1 MQLQTSP
8 RLPGV
13 PILKL
18 DSTGPEYSRW
28 RRSVK
33 FALETKD
40 TWKYCNGTLPMPMPS
55 PRLASSICV
64 TETKD
69 MQPSLLEERRSWVRK
84 DREVKLDIF
93 LSLAEEVMLELFEVG
108 PPLPPSNF
116 SSQEILEALDER
128 FNVFSFSGYHHA
140 FCHFL
145 NLHIDQYASIEDFNN
160 EFTTVLED
168 LIDYGHPLSNTQAC
182 SAYFS
187 KLRCT
192 QNPWVAKKLEDWDT
206 LPAMPDIYNLM
217 QESPPW
223 ACIRPLRRSS
233 QTFPVPKISEKHPG
247 DSWSHP
253 QSDIPGLSNSSTA
266 SSDGSCSRQLSR
278 QVTHSQKVAVHASD
292 KNIEPDP
299 QDLREAI
306 EKLLT
311 SAEAKHSSLKTDAPV
326 ASVCA
331 TPDWLNA
338 PQKVAPKILSTPELP
353 PPVISL
359 PLRKTP
365 TQSRAR
371 SASPRLPS
379 ESSRTLSQASLTVP
393 TRTRRPRTADMPYKI
408 VQPFQPLPPVRS
420 RTPTYP
426 PPPLSEHPA
435 FRDRP
440 LFPTG
445 HAQPDLISVD
455 YFNRPH
461 HHSAPIYPPY
471 QHSAYSSNSSSA
483 LSLPLQGT
491 SESSWCYTKDN
502 SEDTQGHYIPILTSS
517 IFLQGR
523 NPDIANEQS
532 KTSLQSSSADITALP
547 SFTSNIDDLIPP
559 LPKKKMLRKASSSM
573 DILKRLSGDSL
584 LESSDEVRER
594 EEKKVREKERKRKG
608 WTIGVNIARFTY
620 SKGIQ

>member
-1 MQLQTSP
+1 
-8 RLPGV
+8 
-13 PILKL
+13 
-18 DSTGPEYSRW
+18 
-28 RRSVK
+28 
-33 FALETKD
+33 
-40 TWKYCNGTLPMPMPS
+40 
-55 PRLASSICV
+55 
-64 TETKD
+64 

-116 SSQEILEALDER
+116 SSEEILEALDER

-233 QTFPVPKISEKHPG
+233 QTFPVPTISEKHPG

-278 QVTHSQKVAVHASD
+278 QVTHSQKVVAHVSD
-292 KNIEPDP
+292 KDTEPDP

-311 SAEAKHSSLKTDAPV
+311 SAEAKHSSLKTDAPI

-365 TQSRAR
+365 TQSRPR

-379 ESSRTLSQASLTVP
+379 ESSRTLSQAS
-393 TRTRRPRTADMPYKI
+393 
-408 VQPFQPLPPVRS
+408 
-420 RTPTYP
+420 
-426 PPPLSEHPA
+426 
-435 FRDRP
+435 
-440 LFPTG
+440 
-445 HAQPDLISVD
+445 
-455 YFNRPH
+455 
-461 HHSAPIYPPY
+461 
-471 QHSAYSSNSSSA
+471 
-483 LSLPLQGT
+483 
-491 SESSWCYTKDN
+491 
-502 SEDTQGHYIPILTSS
+502 
-517 IFLQGR
+517 R

-559 LPKKKMLRKASSSM
+559 LPKRNMLRKASSSM

>member
-1 MQLQTSP
+1 
-8 RLPGV
+8 
-13 PILKL
+13 
-18 DSTGPEYSRW
+18 
-28 RRSVK
+28 
-33 FALETKD
+33 
-40 TWKYCNGTLPMPMPS
+40 
-55 PRLASSICV
+55 
-64 TETKD
+64 

-116 SSQEILEALDER
+116 SSEEILEALDER

-223 ACIRPLRRSS
+223 ACIRPLR
-233 QTFPVPKISEKHPG
+233 
-247 DSWSHP
+247 
-253 QSDIPGLSNSSTA
+253 
-266 SSDGSCSRQLSR
+266 
-278 QVTHSQKVAVHASD
+278 SQKVVAHASD
-292 KNIEPDP
+292 KDTEPDP

-311 SAEAKHSSLKTDAPV
+311 SAEAKHSSLKADAPI

-365 TQSRAR
+365 TQSRPR

-379 ESSRTLSQASLTVP
+379 ESSRTLSQAS
-393 TRTRRPRTADMPYKI
+393 
-408 VQPFQPLPPVRS
+408 
-420 RTPTYP
+420 
-426 PPPLSEHPA
+426 
-435 FRDRP
+435 
-440 LFPTG
+440 
-445 HAQPDLISVD
+445 
-455 YFNRPH
+455 
-461 HHSAPIYPPY
+461 
-471 QHSAYSSNSSSA
+471 
-483 LSLPLQGT
+483 
-491 SESSWCYTKDN
+491 
-502 SEDTQGHYIPILTSS
+502 
-517 IFLQGR
+517 R

-559 LPKKKMLRKASSSM
+559 LPKRNMLRKASSSM

>member
-1 MQLQTSP
+1 
-8 RLPGV
+8 
-13 PILKL
+13 
-18 DSTGPEYSRW
+18 
-28 RRSVK
+28 
-33 FALETKD
+33 
-40 TWKYCNGTLPMPMPS
+40 
-55 PRLASSICV
+55 
-64 TETKD
+64 

-116 SSQEILEALDER
+116 SSEEILEALDER

-233 QTFPVPKISEKHPG
+233 QTFPVPTISEKHPG

-278 QVTHSQKVAVHASD
+278 QVTHSQKVVAHVSD
-292 KNIEPDP
+292 KDTEPDP

-311 SAEAKHSSLKTDAPV
+311 SAEAKHSSLKTDAPI

-365 TQSRAR
+365 TQSRPR

-379 ESSRTLSQASLTVP
+379 ESSRTLSQASLT
-393 TRTRRPRTADMPYKI
+393 Y
-408 VQPFQPLPPVRS
+408 
-420 RTPTYP
+420 
-426 PPPLSEHPA
+426 
-435 FRDRP
+435 
-440 LFPTG
+440 
-445 HAQPDLISVD
+445 
-455 YFNRPH
+455 
-461 HHSAPIYPPY
+461 
-471 QHSAYSSNSSSA
+471 SAYSSNSSSA

-502 SEDTQGHYIPILTSS
+502 SEDTQGHSIPILTSS

-559 LPKKKMLRKASSSM
+559 LPKRNMLRKASSSM

>member
-1 MQLQTSP
+1 
-8 RLPGV
+8 
-13 PILKL
+13 
-18 DSTGPEYSRW
+18 
-28 RRSVK
+28 
-33 FALETKD
+33 
-40 TWKYCNGTLPMPMPS
+40 
-55 PRLASSICV
+55 
-64 TETKD
+64 
-69 MQPSLLEERRSWVRK
+69 MQPGLLEERRSWVRK

-192 QNPWVAKKLEDWDT
+192 QNPWVAKKLEDWDM

-223 ACIRPLRRSS
+223 ACIRPLR
-233 QTFPVPKISEKHPG
+233 
-247 DSWSHP
+247 
-253 QSDIPGLSNSSTA
+253 
-266 SSDGSCSRQLSR
+266 
-278 QVTHSQKVAVHASD
+278 SQKVAVHASD

-331 TPDWLNA
+331 TPDWLNV

-365 TQSRAR
+365 TQSR
-371 SASPRLPS
+371 
-379 ESSRTLSQASLTVP
+379 
-393 TRTRRPRTADMPYKI
+393 
-408 VQPFQPLPPVRS
+408 
-420 RTPTYP
+420 
-426 PPPLSEHPA
+426 
-435 FRDRP
+435 
-440 LFPTG
+440 
-445 HAQPDLISVD
+445 
-455 YFNRPH
+455 
-461 HHSAPIYPPY
+461 
-471 QHSAYSSNSSSA
+471 
-483 LSLPLQGT
+483 T

-502 SEDTQGHYIPILTSS
+502 SEDTQGHSIPILTSS

-532 KTSLQSSSADITALP
+532 KTSLQSSAADITALP

-559 LPKKKMLRKASSSM
+559 LPKRNMLRKASSSI

>member
-69 MQPSLLEERRSWVRK
+69 MQPGLLEERRSWVRK

-192 QNPWVAKKLEDWDT
+192 QNPWVAKKLEDWDM

-223 ACIRPLRRSS
+223 ACIRPLRR
-233 QTFPVPKISEKHPG
+233 
-247 DSWSHP
+247 
-253 QSDIPGLSNSSTA
+253 
-266 SSDGSCSRQLSR
+266 
-278 QVTHSQKVAVHASD
+278 SQKVAVHASD

-331 TPDWLNA
+331 TPDWLNV

-371 SASPRLPS
+371 SASPR
-379 ESSRTLSQASLTVP
+379 
-393 TRTRRPRTADMPYKI
+393 
-408 VQPFQPLPPVRS
+408 
-420 RTPTYP
+420 
-426 PPPLSEHPA
+426 
-435 FRDRP
+435 
-440 LFPTG
+440 
-445 HAQPDLISVD
+445 
-455 YFNRPH
+455 
-461 HHSAPIYPPY
+461 
-471 QHSAYSSNSSSA
+471 
-483 LSLPLQGT
+483 T

>member
-1 MQLQTSP
+1 
-8 RLPGV
+8 
-13 PILKL
+13 
-18 DSTGPEYSRW
+18 
-28 RRSVK
+28 
-33 FALETKD
+33 
-40 TWKYCNGTLPMPMPS
+40 MPMPS
-55 PRLASSICV
+55 PRLASTICV

-116 SSQEILEALDER
+116 SSEEILEALDER

-233 QTFPVPKISEKHPG
+233 QTFPVPTISEKHPG

-278 QVTHSQKVAVHASD
+278 QVTHSQKVVAHASD
-292 KNIEPDP
+292 KDTEPDP

-311 SAEAKHSSLKTDAPV
+311 SAEAKHSSLKTDAPI
-326 ASVCA
+326 AS
-331 TPDWLNA
+331 
-338 PQKVAPKILSTPELP
+338 
-353 PPVISL
+353 
-359 PLRKTP
+359 
-365 TQSRAR
+365 
-371 SASPRLPS
+371 
-379 ESSRTLSQASLTVP
+379 
-393 TRTRRPRTADMPYKI
+393 Y
-408 VQPFQPLPPVRS
+408 
-420 RTPTYP
+420 
-426 PPPLSEHPA
+426 
-435 FRDRP
+435 
-440 LFPTG
+440 
-445 HAQPDLISVD
+445 
-455 YFNRPH
+455 
-461 HHSAPIYPPY
+461 
-471 QHSAYSSNSSSA
+471 SAYSSNSSSA

-502 SEDTQGHYIPILTSS
+502 SEDTQGHSIPILTSS

-559 LPKKKMLRKASSSM
+559 LPKRNMLRKASSSM